1 MKRNLVNRIISPQQ
15 VKKMLAYAN
24 ELHTIVIDDVAE
36 SDILQIGIGAFSP
49 LVGFLNEEDYL
60 SVLERMRLISG
71 EIWPMPV
78 VLPITGALAASIYIG
93 NDVALICQDGF
104 VAAILS
110 VESMYNTDLK
120 REAEMV
126 YKTQETEHP
135 GVLRLFNRGSV
146 CLGGSLQVFPDERTD
161 EFSKYFFTPQYTK
174 QIFANLGWKTVVGF
188 QTRNPIHRA
197 HEYIQK
203 TVLETVDGLF

>member
-1 MKRNLVNRIISPQQ
+1 MKRNLVNRMISPQQ
-15 VKKMLAYAN
+15 VKKMLAYAKT
-24 ELHTIVIDDVAE
+24 LHTIVIDDVAE

-60 SVLERMRLISG
+60 SVL
-71 EIWPMPV
+71 
-78 VLPITGALAASIYIG
+78 
-93 NDVALICQDGF
+93 
-104 VAAILS
+104 LS
-110 VESMYNTDLK
+110 VESMYNSDLK
-120 REAEMV
+120 REAEIV

-146 CLGGSLQVFPDERTD
+146 YMGGSLQVFPDERND
-161 EFSKYFFTPQYTK
+161 DFSKYFFTPKYTR
-174 QIFANLGWKTVVGF
+174 QRFADLGWKTVVGF

-203 TVLETVDGLF
+203 TALETVDGLF